1 MAVTADKVTVAATA
15 TVIAATDPTRRRIV
29 FKNVNATTI
38 YVGGSGVDTT
48 KGFPL
53 AQNEELVIDQGHRE
67 DTTPQQ
73 AWYGIVA
80 TSTQPLNVILVD
92 N

>member
-15 TVIAATDPTRRRIV
+15 TVIAPVDPTRRRII
-29 FKNVNATTI
+29 FKNPNSTTI
-38 YVGGSGVDTT
+38 YIGGSGVDTT
-48 KGFPL
+48 EGYPL
-53 AQNEELVIDQGHRE
+53 AQNEVLVVDQGHRE
-67 DTTPQQ
+67 DTSPQQ

-80 TSTQPLNVILVD
+80 SGTQPINTILVD

>member
-15 TVIAATDPTRRRIV
+15 TVIAPVDPTRRRIV
-29 FKNVNATTI
+29 FKNNNATTI

-48 KGFPL
+48 DGYPL
-53 AQNEELVIDQGHRE
+53 EENEVLEVVQQHRE
-67 DTTPQQ
+67 DTSPQQ
-73 AWYGIVA
+73 AWYGIV
-80 TSTQPLNVILVD
+80 STGTQDINTILVD

>member
-15 TVIAATDPTRRRIV
+15 TAIAPVDPTRRRIV
-29 FKNVNATTI
+29 IKNTNATTI

-48 KGFPL
+48 DGYPL
-53 AQNEELVIDQGHRE
+53 AQNEVLIIDQQHRE
-67 DTTPQQ
+67 DTAAQQ
-73 AWYGIVA
+73 GWYGVVA
-80 TSTQPLNVILVD
+80 SGTQNINVILVD

>member
-15 TVIAATDPTRRRIV
+15 TVIAAVDPTRRRIV
-29 FKNVNATTI
+29 FKNNNSTTI
-38 YVGGSGVDTT
+38 YIGGSGVDATD
-48 KGFPL
+48 GYPL
-53 AQNEELVIDQGHRE
+53 EENEVLEVVQQHRE
-67 DTTPQQ
+67 DTVPQQ

-80 TSTQPLNVILVD
+80 TGTQDINVILAD

>member
-15 TVIAATDPTRRRIV
+15 TVIAPVDPTRRRII
-29 FKNVNATTI
+29 FKNPNSTTI
-38 YVGGSGVDTT
+38 YVGGSGVDATA
-48 KGFPL
+48 GYPL
-53 AQNEELVIDQGHRE
+53 AQNEVLVVDQGHRE
-67 DTTPQQ
+67 DTSTQQ

-80 TSTQPLNVILVD
+80 SGSQPINVILLD

>member
-15 TVIAATDPTRRRIV
+15 TVVADVDPTRRRIV
-29 FKNVNATTI
+29 FKNANATTI
-38 YVGGSGVDTT
+38 YVGGSGVTT
-48 KGFPL
+48 TAGYPL
-53 AQNEELVIDQGHRE
+53 AQNEVLVVDQGHRE
-67 DTTPQQ
+67 DTSPQQ

-80 TSTQPLNVILVD
+80 SGTQPLNVILVD

>member
-15 TVIAATDPTRRRIV
+15 TVIAPVDPTRRRIV
-29 FKNVNATTI
+29 FKNNNATTI
-38 YVGGSGVDTT
+38 FIGGSGVDTT
-48 KGFPL
+48 DGYPL
-53 AQNEELVIDQGHRE
+53 EENEVLVVAQAHRE

-80 TSTQPLNVILVD
+80 TSTQDINTILVD

>member
-15 TVIAATDPTRRRIV
+15 TVIAAVDPTRRRIII
-29 FKNVNATTI
+29 KNPNSTVVYI
-38 YVGGSGVDTT
+38 GGSGVDTT
-48 KGFPL
+48 AGYPL
-53 AQNEELVIDQGHRE
+53 KQDEVLVIDQQHRE
-67 DTTPQQ
+67 DTVPQQ

-80 TSTQPLNVILVD
+80 TSTQDINVILAD

>member
-15 TVIAATDPTRRRIV
+15 TVIAPVDPTRRRIV
-29 FKNVNATTI
+29 VKNANATTI
-38 YVGGSGVDTT
+38 YIGGSGVDTT
-48 KGFPL
+48 DGYPL
-53 AQNEELVIDQGHRE
+53 AQNEVLVIAQQHRE
-67 DTTPQQ
+67 DTAPQQ

-80 TSTQPLNVILVD
+80 SGTQPANVILVD